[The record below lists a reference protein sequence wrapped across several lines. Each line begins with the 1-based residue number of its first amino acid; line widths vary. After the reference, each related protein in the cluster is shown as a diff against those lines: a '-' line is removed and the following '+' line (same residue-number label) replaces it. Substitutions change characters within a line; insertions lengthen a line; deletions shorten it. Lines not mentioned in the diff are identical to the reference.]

1 MTLYRFNLYNG
12 IGFVPDEEGREL
24 PDVEAA
30 RGEALKAARGIIAD
44 EVLQGRI
51 DLNGRIEVL
60 DGEGPPVLTVP
71 FADAVVVTRAS

>member
-1 MTLYRFNLYNG
+1 MPHYRFNLYNSV
-12 IGFVPDEEGREL
+12 GFVPDEEGREL
-24 PDVEAA
+24 PNVEAA

-60 DGEGPPVLTVP
+60 DGEGPPILTLP
-71 FADAVVVTRAS
+71 FAEAVAITRPS